1 MSARATATSPAE
13 VPGNDGIRPPTHN
26 KKKKP
31 GHRLTPQASIL
42 AFVVFLAAIFAVA
55 PARAYLEQRSER
67 GRLAHEV
74 QQLQQENDA
83 LQQRLTKLH
92 DPIEME
98 RLAREC
104 LGLVDPGEIAF
115 VPVRPNAP
123 PPAPS
128 CD

>member
-13 VPGNDGIRPPTHN
+13 AQGKDGNPPSTP
-26 KKKKP
+26 K
-31 GHRLTPQASIL
+31 GTRLTPHASIL

-55 PARAYLEQRSER
+55 PARAYLSQRSER
-67 GRLAHEV
+67 EHLAQEV
-74 QQLQQENDA
+74 QQLQRENDQ
-83 LQQRLTKLH
+83 LQQRLTRLH

-123 PPAPS
+123 PPAPA